1 MPFVTGLAVKKN
13 LAQCYFQ
20 LSNYKDTIRVL
31 EAYIA
36 EAEKRGQ
43 LYGPRDL
50 IMLGI
55 SYYQNDELE
64 KAYTNIKKAN
74 SISNDYKEDW
84 LGYELAIAVKLEKY
98 KEAVE
103 VAQLLV
109 FVNPEKKEYWKQ
121 ISGLYYTTNDENES
135 LAGLEL
141 AFEKN
146 TLTKEKEYLDLAR
159 YYLYKE
165 LPQKAIK
172 VLEFGINNNI
182 VNGNKKNYELL
193 ADSYFF
199 LRDRDIGI
207 NYLIKSLEIES
218 DPNTA
223 FKIGRFAFE
232 EENWKLAIKY
242 LKEAKVLNYNKVPGR
257 LDLLIGI
264 SLYESN
270 EYSSAISY
278 FNKALEFEETKTPAE
293 GWLAFMNELEN
304 S

>member
-1 MPFVTGLAVKKN
+1 MFKKLFILLAIFSGLNLNAADDAISRFVYEYLKRINEFIEENDFENAERELQIFSKRYFLNEQSYERALINQLYGNFYAVQGKYDEAIDKYEASLRFKKMPFVTGLAVKKN

-182 VNGNKKNYELL
+182 VNGNKKIM
-193 ADSYFF
+193 SY
-199 LRDRDIGI
+199 
-207 NYLIKSLEIES
+207 
-218 DPNTA
+218 
-223 FKIGRFAFE
+223 
-232 EENWKLAIKY
+232 
-242 LKEAKVLNYNKVPGR
+242 
-257 LDLLIGI
+257 
-264 SLYESN
+264 
-270 EYSSAISY
+270 
-278 FNKALEFEETKTPAE
+278 
-293 GWLAFMNELEN
+293 
-304 S
+304 

>member
-1 MPFVTGLAVKKN
+1 
-13 LAQCYFQ
+13 
-20 LSNYKDTIRVL
+20 
-31 EAYIA
+31 
-36 EAEKRGQ
+36 
-43 LYGPRDL
+43 
-50 IMLGI
+50 MLGI

>member
-182 VNGNKKNYELL
+182 VNGKKKIM
-193 ADSYFF
+193 SY
-199 LRDRDIGI
+199 
-207 NYLIKSLEIES
+207 
-218 DPNTA
+218 
-223 FKIGRFAFE
+223 
-232 EENWKLAIKY
+232 
-242 LKEAKVLNYNKVPGR
+242 
-257 LDLLIGI
+257 
-264 SLYESN
+264 
-270 EYSSAISY
+270 
-278 FNKALEFEETKTPAE
+278 
-293 GWLAFMNELEN
+293 
-304 S
+304 